1 MVLQLTTP
9 PPKKKCSTEPS
20 TQNSTLQKW
29 EALEKMAF
37 SHMYVQMFT
46 ACVCVSIYIYMY
58 TVCMYIYIYLTIT
71 IKSPLLTSAIPWILL
86 SIQGKRNV
94 GHFMTQ
100 HTDFPNRR
108 CPPRVVKARCGQCAH
123 PG

>member
-46 ACVCVSIYIYMY
+46 ACVCVYIYMY
-58 TVCMYIYIYLTIT
+58 TVCMYIYISNYHY
-71 IKSPLLTSAIPWILL
+71 KEPLV
-86 SIQGKRNV
+86 NV
-94 GHFMTQ
+94 SYTL
-100 HTDFPNRR
+100 DF
-108 CPPRVVKARCGQCAH
+108 A
-123 PG
+123 